1 MSMPA
6 PNRDR
11 KGADSSLDRGIR
23 SLTVAVRCCVAAALA
38 LALPLAVTAQSLPK
52 VYKGASKSK
61 SGTKRKGT
69 IKRKATAKS
78 KAPTTKSRRTV
89 AKARSKSKSTT
100 PPRPRGQLRPSNERY
115 KEIETAL
122 ASRGYLGEEPS
133 GKWGPPS
140 VEALRAFQ
148 ADHQLPPTGKLDS
161 LSLIQLGLGPKQ

>member
-1 MSMPA
+1 MFP
-6 PNRDR
+6 R
-11 KGADSSLDRGIR
+11 IR
-23 SLTVAVRCCVAAALA
+23 VAFAAALA
-38 LALPLAVTAQSLPK
+38 VALPLAVIAQTVPK
-52 VYKGASKSK
+52 VYKGSSKSSK

-69 IKRKATAKS
+69 AKRKGAAKS
-78 KAPTTKSRRTV
+78 KTAAKGKRTV
-89 AKARSKSKSTT
+89 AQARPKSKTT
-100 PPRPRGQLRPSNERY
+100 APPRPRGQQRPSNERY

-133 GKWGPPS
+133 GKWGPGS

>member
-1 MSMPA
+1 M
-6 PNRDR
+6 R
-11 KGADSSLDRGIR
+11 
-23 SLTVAVRCCVAAALA
+23 VAFAAVLA
-38 LALPLAVTAQSLPK
+38 VALPLAVIAQTRPK
-52 VYKGASKSK
+52 VYKGSPQSSK

-69 IKRKATAKS
+69 IKRKGTAKS
-78 KAPTTKSRRTV
+78 KAPATKSRRTA
-89 AKARSKSKSTT
+89 AKARPKSKTT
-100 PPRPRGQLRPSNERY
+100 PPRPRGQLRPTTERY

-140 VEALRAFQ
+140 VDALRAFQ

>member
-1 MSMPA
+1 MFP
-6 PNRDR
+6 R
-11 KGADSSLDRGIR
+11 IR
-23 SLTVAVRCCVAAALA
+23 VAFAAVLA
-38 LALPLAVTAQSLPK
+38 VALPLAVIAQTRPK
-52 VYKGASKSK
+52 VYKGAPKSSKP
-61 SGTKRKGT
+61 GTKRRGT
-69 IKRKATAKS
+69 IQRQGTAKS
-78 KAPTTKSRRTV
+78 KAPATKTRRTV
-89 AKARSKSKSTT
+89 AKARPKPKSAT
-100 PPRPRGQLRPSNERY
+100 PPRPRGQLRPTNDRY

>member
-1 MSMPA
+1 MVL
-6 PNRDR
+6 RLR
-11 KGADSSLDRGIR
+11 
-23 SLTVAVRCCVAAALA
+23 VAVAAFLAVALAVAVAA
-38 LALPLAVTAQSLPK
+38 QSTPK
-52 VYKGASKSK
+52 VYKGSPKSSK

-69 IKRKATAKS
+69 KGKGTAKGKS
-78 KAPTTKSRRTV
+78 TTKGKRSV
-89 AKARSKSKSTT
+89 AKARPKSKTTT
-100 PPRPRGQLRPSNERY
+100 PPRPRGQLRPTNERY

-133 GKWGPPS
+133 GKWGQGS